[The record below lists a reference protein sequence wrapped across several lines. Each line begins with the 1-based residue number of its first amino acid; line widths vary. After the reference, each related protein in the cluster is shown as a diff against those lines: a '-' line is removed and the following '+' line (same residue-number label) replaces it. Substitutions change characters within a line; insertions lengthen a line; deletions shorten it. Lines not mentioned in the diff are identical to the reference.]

1 MKQYG
6 IDIVSQM
13 EKMLSDE
20 IAKSI
25 DKQIISD
32 IFNMANSKAYKRKD
46 KISNILDLLDDN
58 RKGS

>member
-6 IDIVSQM
+6 IDIVGQM

-25 DKQIISD
+25 DKEIINN
-32 IFNMANSKAYKRKD
+32 IFNMANNKAYRRKD

-58 RKGS
+58 RESS